1 MLDRILLRSRL
12 TPSEP
17 PRRRGASSVA
27 DEQGLLDVIRQLL
40 SAVPWLQVGLGS
52 LVLMLAALVPW
63 GTSQV
68 LAAMDRQIMRIEI
81 QGQFAGETRNGLERH
96 AAPWLGRS
104 FFTTDLAEI
113 KRAFEARP
121 WVDSAA
127 VRREWPDRL
136 VVEIREHRPLAYW
149 NDRQLISR
157 TGEVFAVGNRDV
169 AGRLPH
175 LRGPEG
181 REREVIDTA
190 RAMANQLDAHGLGFA
205 GITLEERGAWVI
217 TLANGIEVSLGRDQ
231 VEQRFERFL
240 AVYNTRI
247 ADRADQ
253 VEAIDARYT
262 NGIAVRWKP
271 LKDGSD
277 NNS

>member
-1 MLDRILLRSRL
+1 MHDRILLRSRL

-17 PRRRGASSVA
+17 PRRRGASSMV

-40 SAVPWLQVGLGS
+40 AGVPWLQVGLGS
-52 LVLMLAALVPW
+52 LVLMLAAMVPW
-63 GTSQV
+63 GASQV
-68 LAAMDRQIMRIEI
+68 LAAMDRQIMRVEI
-81 QGQFAGETRNGLERH
+81 QGQFVGETRNGLERH

-127 VRREWPDRL
+127 VHREWPDRL
-136 VVEIREHRPLAYW
+136 VVEVREHRPLAYW

-157 TGEVFAVGNRDV
+157 TGEVFTVGNRDV
-169 AGRLPH
+169 AGALPY

-217 TLANGIEVSLGRDQ
+217 TLANGIDVSLGRDQ

-253 VEAIDARYT
+253 VETIDARYT